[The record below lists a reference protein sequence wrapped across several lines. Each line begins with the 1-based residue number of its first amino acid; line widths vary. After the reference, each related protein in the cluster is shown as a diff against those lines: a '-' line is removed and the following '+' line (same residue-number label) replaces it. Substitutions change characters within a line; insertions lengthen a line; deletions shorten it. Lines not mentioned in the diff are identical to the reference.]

1 LAARNLQGLCG
12 VADDDGAAGC
22 FDDVA
27 GDYGEVVDAQDAF
40 DLDEQPV
47 KEPEVAAGDA
57 GDGGDGLAVGEVSVV
72 QGEAEVAPVP
82 GEDEGQF
89 VVCSAR

>member
-1 LAARNLQGLCG
+1 MARNFQRY
-12 VADDDGAAGC
+12 VASPMTRVLRAGC

-47 KEPEVAAGDA
+47 KEPGVAAGDA
-57 GDGGDGLAVGEVSVV
+57 GDCGDGLAVGEVGVV
-72 QGEAEVAPVP
+72 QGEAELAPVP
-82 GEDEGQF
+82 GEDEG
-89 VVCSAR
+89 